1 MFDIFVSRRY
11 PLMALIAQALREI
24 LVDELHAHLY
34 LKSFWCESRWAIYT
48 PNQQA
53 CEYECQCD
61 QYFLLTTS
69 LSSESRIRG

>member
-1 MFDIFVSRRY
+1 
-11 PLMALIAQALREI
+11 MASIAQALREI

-53 CEYECQCD
+53 CECECQCS
-61 QYFLLTTS
+61 QYILLTIP
-69 LSSESRIRG
+69 LSSKSRIRG